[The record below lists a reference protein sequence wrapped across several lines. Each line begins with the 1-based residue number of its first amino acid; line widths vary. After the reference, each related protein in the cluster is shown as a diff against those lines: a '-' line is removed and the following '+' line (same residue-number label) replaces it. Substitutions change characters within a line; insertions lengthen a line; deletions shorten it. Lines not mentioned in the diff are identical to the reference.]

1 MVKLRNTGLIAAAAL
16 CIAMFYGCA
25 GDNRGSTRSSG
36 NGGTGGNMDE
46 PGTFEG
52 LSAETEKRIMQGAG
66 AWGISEYYGTYNGWV
81 VVRVNSSVPD
91 DEERIVTIGGYEF
104 SVLPPI
110 IAWKD
115 GQMHELKDAY
125 DMGILTQEDIRSIIV
140 KTPGIQWEEKEY
152 WTGTIDEDFD
162 GSSVFLIMDKNTGG
176 VNKRHDKSFFG
187 GIEIES
193 IEDLTYFTIDADKIN
208 TLGINWE
215 KWRQILKINLPGDN
229 KENVVRAIRHL
240 KKIDGIKAA
249 IPNHSREFY
258 VELFDRDFR
267 GFDIF
272 PPPPRELGKFSGLD
286 AETELRIMYSRFN
299 KNRSYSPILRYLG
312 TYNGCVVIQ
321 FPYSHAQMGWDEKID
336 GIWFWDSTGPGIEVW
351 KDGVFYRMT
360 ALYEQGLLTR
370 EDLLTIFD
378 IHEKLKEAYFERFK
392 SNER

>member
-125 DMGILTQEDIRSIIV
+125 DAGILTQEDIRSIIV
-140 KTPGIQWEEKEY
+140 KTPGIQWEEK
-152 WTGTIDEDFD
+152 
-162 GSSVFLIMDKNTGG
+162 
-176 VNKRHDKSFFG
+176 
-187 GIEIES
+187 
-193 IEDLTYFTIDADKIN
+193 
-208 TLGINWE
+208 
-215 KWRQILKINLPGDN
+215 
-229 KENVVRAIRHL
+229 
-240 KKIDGIKAA
+240 
-249 IPNHSREFY
+249 
-258 VELFDRDFR
+258 
-267 GFDIF
+267 
-272 PPPPRELGKFSGLD
+272 
-286 AETELRIMYSRFN
+286 
-299 KNRSYSPILRYLG
+299 
-312 TYNGCVVIQ
+312 
-321 FPYSHAQMGWDEKID
+321 
-336 GIWFWDSTGPGIEVW
+336 STGP
-351 KDGVFYRMT
+351 
-360 ALYEQGLLTR
+360 APLTR
-370 EDLLTIFD
+370 ILTAAACF
-378 IHEKLKEAYFERFK
+378 
-392 SNER
+392 